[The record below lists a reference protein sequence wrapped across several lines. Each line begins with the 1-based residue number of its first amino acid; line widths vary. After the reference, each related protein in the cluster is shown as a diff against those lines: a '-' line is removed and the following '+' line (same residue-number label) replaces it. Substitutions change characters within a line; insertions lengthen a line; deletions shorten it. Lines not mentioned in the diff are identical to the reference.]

1 MLFSLF
7 MYSTFF
13 FYVFDFLANLLFPFV
28 FEFLFSTQI
37 RHYSLSNE
45 ATCSSFGGRRGDR
58 PALWQSAS
66 YPDARKYLNDHLK
79 MPLTSPSFCWSM
91 DIQRSNIFFHFISIN
106 FKFSNAFTAH
116 DCNNVTISSG
126 DKKWK
131 YILPCLYAVNYRA
144 TTKLSKII
152 LENWNWIGE
161 MRRPMR
167 WLLQQQPGRYIYIL

>member
-1 MLFSLF
+1 MPLNNVKQLNDSWPEPIYWDINYVSKCLPAHCERSWAKCNLHLDSDDLRILGAIWYIQAVYLLLFSLF

-13 FYVFDFLANLLFPFV
+13 FYVFDFIANLLFPFV

-79 MPLTSPSFCWSM
+79 MPLTSPSFC
-91 DIQRSNIFFHFISIN
+91 
-106 FKFSNAFTAH
+106 
-116 DCNNVTISSG
+116 
-126 DKKWK
+126 
-131 YILPCLYAVNYRA
+131 
-144 TTKLSKII
+144 
-152 LENWNWIGE
+152 
-161 MRRPMR
+161 
-167 WLLQQQPGRYIYIL
+167 